1 LAATVKAPGY
11 VKKASART
19 RRKYDNGS
27 GMQKDAGDTFF
38 TLLVNKYRWF
48 GMIKFKRKFQ
58 RVLDDRKT
66 AFEIE
71 MAHGLFEDMT
81 QRAKRYPGLFVIP
94 PKQKKR
100 KIPDPPEES

>member
-1 LAATVKAPGY
+1 
-11 VKKASART
+11 
-19 RRKYDNGS
+19 
-27 GMQKDAGDTFF
+27 MQKDAGDTFF